1 MCRRHFRARVIAD
14 KGDTARGWAAL
25 ALSRGEADA
34 AAATAAAA
42 EAEAD
47 SLVLCIE
54 NAKPLI
60 AYQFLLSELDKW
72 KCRLCCLFGCHIE
85 AHTQT

>member
-1 MCRRHFRARVIAD
+1 MCRRHFTARVIAD
-14 KGDTARGWAAL
+14 KRDTARGWAEL

-34 AAATAAAA
+34 AAATATAAEA

-54 NAKPLI
+54 NA
-60 AYQFLLSELDKW
+60 YQCLLSELDKW
-72 KCRLCCLFGCHIE
+72 KCRLRCLFGCHIE
-85 AHTQT
+85 VHTQT